1 MFTLMS
7 IHHPRPEHRDALIA
21 SMHRYGDALRGREGL
36 ISVHTLADDDSDR
49 LVGLAIFVDREA
61 YERLAP
67 AARAAVAEDPFEV
80 WEEHPIDG
88 LRLTE
93 V

>member
-7 IHHPRPEHRDALIA
+7 IHHPRPEH
-21 SMHRYGDALRGREGL
+21 
-36 ISVHTLADDDSDR
+36 
-49 LVGLAIFVDREA
+49 REA

-67 AARAAVAEDPFEV
+67 AARAAVADDPFDL
-80 WEEHPIDG
+80 WEEGPIDG
-88 LRLTE
+88 LRLSE